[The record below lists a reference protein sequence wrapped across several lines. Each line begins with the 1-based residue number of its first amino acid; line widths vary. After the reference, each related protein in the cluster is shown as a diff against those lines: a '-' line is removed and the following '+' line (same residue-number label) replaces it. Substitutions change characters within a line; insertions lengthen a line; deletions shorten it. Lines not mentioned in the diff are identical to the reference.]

1 MKIAISSGH
10 GKHIRGARGNPVPP
24 QLDEVDEARKVV
36 NRVHELW
43 NANGVTAVK
52 FHDDTST
59 TQSQNLNRIVS
70 WHNQQTR
77 DYDVSVHF
85 NAYSNTS
92 KPMGDEVLY
101 VTQSTLA
108 ADTARAISQAG
119 GLINRGAKYR
129 SDLAFLNGTAKPSIL
144 IETCF
149 VDSTA
154 DSNAYRA
161 KFEAICTRI
170 AEVVGRITIGDTTPP
185 VEPPI
190 EPTPEPPSEIT
201 GDNRVEIQSK
211 VTDVAVY
218 INGTLMTGREEDANK
233 IELKINLVG
242 DVKLVINGEEFNND
256 VVTEPGIAANH
267 KDVEATV
274 FGGANDP
281 NNSAYPPFALLNG
294 DRDDFVALPYSF
306 SNSLFPSNPPRV
318 RVFKGEL
325 SAVGV
330 IADKGPWTTDDIS
343 YVEGTSRPI
352 AEICYL
358 EGAPLPSGPNKGR
371 VPTNKAGIDLSPHL
385 ASKIGLKGKG
395 QVDWMFESESTEVA

>member
-59 TQSQNLNRIVS
+59 SQSQNLNRIVA
-70 WHNQQTR
+70 WHNSQTR

-108 ADTARAISQAG
+108 ADTARAIAEAG
-119 GLINRGAKYR
+119 FINRGAKYR
-129 SDLAFLNGTAKPSIL
+129 SDLAFLNGTNKPAIL

-154 DSNAYRA
+154 DSNLYHA
-161 KFEAICTRI
+161 KFDQICKRI
-170 AEVVGRITIGDTTPP
+170 AEVVGKITIGGPP

-190 EPTPEPPSEIT
+190 EPPTTVPPEVG
-201 GDNRVEIQSK
+201 GDNRVEIK
-211 VTDVAVY
+211 AKITDCAVY
-218 INGTLMTGREEDANK
+218 INDELIVGREEDANVAEFK
-233 IELKINLVG
+233 ISLIG
-242 DVKLVINGEEFNND
+242 DVKLVINGEEFNNAP
-256 VVTEPGIAANH
+256 TEPGIQGNH
-267 KDVEATV
+267 TGIEATV
-274 FGGANDP
+274 FGGSDDP
-281 NNSAYPPFALLNG
+281 NNSAYPPYALLDG
-294 DRDDFVALPYSF
+294 DAEDFVALPYSF
-306 SNSLFPSNPPRV
+306 DPDLFPDHAPLV
-318 RVFKGEL
+318 RVFNGEL
-325 SAVGV
+325 SATGKV
-330 IADKGPWTTDDIS
+330 ADKGPWTTDDDA
-343 YVEGTSRPI
+343 YVNGTARPI
-352 AEICYL
+352 AETCYL
-358 EGAPLPSGPNKGR
+358 EGAQLPSGPNAGK

-385 ASKIGLKGKG
+385 AKKIGIKGKG
-395 QVDWMFESESTEVA
+395 LVDWEFVEEA